1 MLAALPALSHG
12 SGNASSPT
20 RTQSVSIQVV
30 NPDAAT
36 GIRLLLDGRVIFDA
50 VPLRSSIDNIPSLPA
65 IAGSFP
71 LSLGSKHELTA
82 EVSGAATR
90 AQLVWT
96 PHLGASPWVVV
107 YYYPGRP
114 DSNIPPFF
122 TMALQDYP
130 QKLR

>member
-1 MLAALPALSHG
+1 MLAALPALAHDA
-12 SGNASSPT
+12 GNASGPA
-20 RTQSVSIQVV
+20 RTQNVSIQVV

-36 GIRLLLDGRVIFDA
+36 GIRLRLDGQVIFDA
-50 VPLRSSIDNIPSLPA
+50 VPLRSSINNIPSLA
-65 IAGSFP
+65 AVAGSFP

-82 EVSGAATR
+82 EVPGAATR

-96 PHLGASPWVVV
+96 TRLEASPWIVV

-114 DSNIPPFF
+114 DENIPPFF

-130 QKLR
+130 HKLR